1 MWCRFLFVAG
11 MIAIGG
17 CQRTPEEPAPST
29 TVTVAPTRAAPPLV
43 AQQTAPMQSAPPPD
57 PAAGRCV
64 LQTPST
70 PAPSVPSGAAPGCP
84 RDPEPAQQK
93 LPIIVAAFQEANTTV
108 SAELVS
114 SDHDVERGL
123 MYRKQMA
130 EDHGMLFRL
139 DRREHVFWM
148 HNTCIPLDMLFID
161 DDGLVVGIVENV
173 PTLNDEHRT
182 VGCPSSWVLET
193 NAGWSRRHGVK
204 AGQRMT
210 IPREARP

>member
-1 MWCRFLFVAG
+1 MWCRFLFVVGA
-11 MIAIGG
+11 AVLASA

-29 TVTVAPTRAAPPLV
+29 TVTVAPTRAAPPVVTQLPTPSASPEPSLV
-43 AQQTAPMQSAPPPD
+43 
-57 PAAGRCV
+57 GRCV
-64 LQTPST
+64 LQTPS
-70 PAPSVPSGAAPGCP
+70 APPPPVASGAAPGCP

-93 LPIIVAAFQEANTTV
+93 LPVVVVAFQESGATV
-108 SAELVS
+108 QAELVS

-130 EDHGMLFRL
+130 EDRGMLFRL

-148 HNTCIPLDMLFID
+148 RNTCIPLDMLFID

-204 AGQRMT
+204 AGQKMT